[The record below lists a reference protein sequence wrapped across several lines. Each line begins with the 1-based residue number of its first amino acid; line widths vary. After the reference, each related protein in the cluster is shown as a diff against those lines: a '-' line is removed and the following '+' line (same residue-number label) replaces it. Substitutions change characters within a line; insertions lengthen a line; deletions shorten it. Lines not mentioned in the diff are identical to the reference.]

1 MRGEVIM
8 SNTGLN
14 ELKKEYMGTPIP
26 ENLYS
31 IIDEQIKNIK
41 LENKKKYSFKRRL
54 NVALVSILS
63 FVLLI
68 NVSPAFAETISR
80 VPVLSHLV
88 KLVTVREYI
97 IKKDGYDARIK
108 VPEIQGLDDKNLEKR
123 INENFNNEGRKLY
136 EELNKEVNLNK
147 VNNKYVSTDY
157 VVKSETDNRLS
168 IEMEKLEIEAS
179 GYTTKKHFNIDK
191 NKKIILI
198 LPMLFKDEKYI
209 DVISQ
214 NIKVQM
220 REQMKKDSNKV
231 YFIDQD
237 EGGLEN
243 FSKIDKNQDFYINDK
258 NQLVISF
265 DEYEVAPG
273 YMGAIEFVIPDDVL
287 NEL

>member
-1 MRGEVIM
+1 M
-8 SNTGLN
+8 SNTRLN
-14 ELKKEYMGTPIP
+14 ELKKEYMVTPIP

-63 FVLLI
+63 FILLI
-68 NVSPAFAETISR
+68 NVSPAFAETISK

-136 EELNKEVNLNK
+136 EELNKEVSLNK
-147 VNNKYVSTDY
+147 VNHKYVSTDY
-157 VVKSETDNRLS
+157 VVKSETNNRLS

-179 GYTTKKHFNIDK
+179 GYTTKKHYNIDK
-191 NKKIILI
+191 NKKIVLT

-214 NIKVQM
+214 NIKGQM

-287 NEL
+287 NGL

>member
-1 MRGEVIM
+1 M

-191 NKKIILI
+191 NKKIILT

-287 NEL
+287 NGL

>member
-1 MRGEVIM
+1 M
-8 SNTGLN
+8 SNTRLN

-191 NKKIILI
+191 NKKIILT

>member
-1 MRGEVIM
+1 M
-8 SNTGLN
+8 SNTRLN

-108 VPEIQGLDDKNLEKR
+108 VPEIQGLDDKNLEKK

-157 VVKSETDNRLS
+157 VVKSETNNRLS

-179 GYTTKKHFNIDK
+179 GYTTKKHYNIDK
-191 NKKIILI
+191 NKKIILT

-287 NEL
+287 NGL

>member
-1 MRGEVIM
+1 M
-8 SNTGLN
+8 SNTRLN

-68 NVSPAFAETISR
+68 NVSPAFAETISK

-157 VVKSETDNRLS
+157 VVKSETNNRLS

-179 GYTTKKHFNIDK
+179 GYTTKKHYNIDK
-191 NKKIILI
+191 NKKIILT

-287 NEL
+287 NGL

>member
-1 MRGEVIM
+1 M
-8 SNTGLN
+8 SNTRLN

-157 VVKSETDNRLS
+157 VVKSETNNRLS

-179 GYTTKKHFNIDK
+179 GYTTKKHYNIDK
-191 NKKIILI
+191 NKKIILTF
-198 LPMLFKDEKYI
+198 PMLFKDEKYI
-209 DVISQ
+209 DIISQ

-287 NEL
+287 NGL

>member
-8 SNTGLN
+8 SNTRLN

-157 VVKSETDNRLS
+157 VVKSETNNRLS

-179 GYTTKKHFNIDK
+179 GYTTKKLYNIDK
-191 NKKIILI
+191 NKKIILT

-209 DVISQ
+209 DIISQ

-287 NEL
+287 NGL

>member
-8 SNTGLN
+8 SNTRLN

-157 VVKSETDNRLS
+157 VVKSETNNRLS

-179 GYTTKKHFNIDK
+179 GYTTKKHYNIDK
-191 NKKIILI
+191 NKKIILT

-287 NEL
+287 NGL

>member
-1 MRGEVIM
+1 M
-8 SNTGLN
+8 SNTRLN

-157 VVKSETDNRLS
+157 VVKSETNNRLS

-179 GYTTKKHFNIDK
+179 GYTTKKHYNIDK
-191 NKKIILI
+191 NKKIILT

-287 NEL
+287 NGL

>member
-1 MRGEVIM
+1 M
-8 SNTGLN
+8 SNTRLN

-157 VVKSETDNRLS
+157 VVKSETNNRLS

-179 GYTTKKHFNIDK
+179 GYTTKKHYNIDK
-191 NKKIILI
+191 NKKIILT

-209 DVISQ
+209 DIISQ

-287 NEL
+287 NGL

>member
-1 MRGEVIM
+1 M
-8 SNTGLN
+8 SNTRLN

-41 LENKKKYSFKRRL
+41 LENKKKYSFKKRL

-108 VPEIQGLDDKNLEKR
+108 VPEIQGLNDKNLEKR

-136 EELNKEVNLNK
+136 EELNKDVNLNK

-157 VVKSETDNRLS
+157 VVKSETNNRLS

-179 GYTTKKHFNIDK
+179 GYTTKKHYNIDK
-191 NKKIILI
+191 NKKIILT

-209 DVISQ
+209 DVISH

-287 NEL
+287 NGL

>member
-1 MRGEVIM
+1 M
-8 SNTGLN
+8 SNTRLN

-108 VPEIQGLDDKNLEKR
+108 VPEIQGLDDKNLERR

-157 VVKSETDNRLS
+157 VVKSETNNRLS

-191 NKKIILI
+191 NKKIILT